1 MAGNMRDAH
10 PATPLLTTSDQKM
23 QSLTLKIDGMSCG
36 HCVMSVQKALR
47 ALDGVQ
53 VDQVLVGSAQLQ
65 FDPARRQ
72 VDDILEAIR
81 DEGFAPSA
89 VATA

>member
-1 MAGNMRDAH
+1 
-10 PATPLLTTSDQKM
+10 M
-23 QSLTLKIDGMSCG
+23 QSLNLKIDGMSCG

-65 FDPARRQ
+65 FDPAKRQ
-72 VDDILEAIR
+72 IDEILEAIR
-81 DEGFAPSA
+81 DEGFLPSA

>member
-1 MAGNMRDAH
+1 M
-10 PATPLLTTSDQKM
+10 TSL
-23 QSLTLKIDGMSCG
+23 SLKIDGMSCG

-47 ALDGVQ
+47 ALDGVDVQ
-53 VDQVLVGSAQLQ
+53 QVLVGSAQLQ
-65 FDPARRQ
+65 FDPARRK

-81 DEGFAPSA
+81 DQGFHPNP

>member
-1 MAGNMRDAH
+1 MQ
-10 PATPLLTTSDQKM
+10 PLN
-23 QSLTLKIDGMSCG
+23 LKIDGMSCG

-53 VDQVLVGSAQLQ
+53 VDQVLVGSAALQ

-72 VDDILEAIR
+72 VDEILEAIR
-81 DEGFAPSA
+81 DEGFLPTA

>member
-1 MAGNMRDAH
+1 
-10 PATPLLTTSDQKM
+10 M

>member
-1 MAGNMRDAH
+1 
-10 PATPLLTTSDQKM
+10 M

-36 HCVMSVQKALR
+36 HCVMTVQKALR

-65 FDPARRQ
+65 YDPATRQ

-81 DEGFAPSA
+81 DEGFLPNA
-89 VATA
+89 VANA

>member
-1 MAGNMRDAH
+1 
-10 PATPLLTTSDQKM
+10 M
-23 QSLTLKIDGMSCG
+23 QPLTLKIDGMSCG

-53 VDQVLVGSAQLQ
+53 VEQVLVGSAQLQ
-65 FDPARRQ
+65 FDPAMRQ

-81 DEGFAPSA
+81 DEGFLPNA
-89 VATA
+89 VASA

>member
-1 MAGNMRDAH
+1 
-10 PATPLLTTSDQKM
+10 M

-72 VDDILEAIR
+72 VDEILDAIR
-81 DEGFAPSA
+81 DEGFLPSA

>member
-1 MAGNMRDAH
+1 
-10 PATPLLTTSDQKM
+10 M

-72 VDDILEAIR
+72 VDEILEAIR

>member
-1 MAGNMRDAH
+1 M
-10 PATPLLTTSDQKM
+10 TS
-23 QSLTLKIDGMSCG
+23 LNLKIDGMSCG

-47 ALDGVQ
+47 SLDGVQ

-72 VDDILEAIR
+72 VDDILDAIR
-81 DEGFAPSA
+81 DEGFFPSA

>member
-1 MAGNMRDAH
+1 M
-10 PATPLLTTSDQKM
+10 TT
-23 QSLTLKIDGMSCG
+23 LNLKIDGMSCG

-53 VDQVLVGSAQLQ
+53 VDQVQIGSAQLH
-65 FDPARRQ
+65 FDPATRA
-72 VDDILEAIR
+72 VDEILDAIR
-81 DEGFAPSA
+81 DAGFEPSA

>member
-1 MAGNMRDAH
+1 M
-10 PATPLLTTSDQKM
+10 K
-23 QSLTLKIDGMSCG
+23 SLTLKIDGMSCG

-65 FDPARRQ
+65 FDPARRK
-72 VDDILEAIR
+72 VDEILEAIR
-81 DEGFAPSA
+81 DEGFLPSA

>member
-1 MAGNMRDAH
+1 M
-10 PATPLLTTSDQKM
+10 TSL
-23 QSLTLKIDGMSCG
+23 SLKIDGMSCG

-81 DEGFAPSA
+81 DEGFLPSA
-89 VATA
+89 VANA

>member
-1 MAGNMRDAH
+1 
-10 PATPLLTTSDQKM
+10 M

-47 ALDGVQ
+47 ALEGVQ

-72 VDDILEAIR
+72 VNEILEAIR